1 MKFGHIVHEVG
12 HVVHEGLEI
21 TSHLGG
27 AVGQASSTILDA
39 GNAISDFR
47 HHNIVDG
54 LVESGEAIVHGVE
67 TYGDIV
73 SGDFL

>member
-1 MKFGHIVHEVG
+1 MKFGHI
-12 HVVHEGLEI
+12 VHEGLEI

-39 GNAISDFR
+39 GNAIGDFQ
-47 HHNIVDG
+47 HHDIVGG
-54 LVESGEAIVHGVE
+54 LIESGETIMHGVE

-73 SGDFL
+73 SGDYI